1 MVAALLSI
9 QLIDLIFMGSDEA
22 VDHEIAAPRASSLI
36 ESLRGVGYSA
46 QTAIADI
53 VDNCISAGARNV
65 WIQFSF
71 DGPSSSVTILD
82 DGSGMSE
89 TALRQAMVLGS
100 TSPRDARM
108 PNDLGRFG
116 LGLKTASFSQCRC
129 LTVASRQNGV
139 IAVRRWDLD
148 QIVRA
153 GSDDWRLMIGPR
165 TGSERHLA
173 LLDEISTGTLVLW
186 QDVDRLAP
194 EARGGGRRANDAFLD
209 VIEDVEQH
217 LSMVFHQFLAGQE
230 PDLRVFINGR
240 RIQAWDPFMTRRSNP
255 TPTERIPAGSG
266 VVELQGFVLPHKDQL
281 SEEAIQLGGGPQG
294 WAAQQGFYIYR
305 NRRMLVAGGWLGLGE
320 PRAWTMEEPY
330 RLARLRVEFDNE
342 ADVDWDIDV
351 KKSIARPPRPLRPRL
366 MALASIVR
374 ERARRVFAH
383 RGNYGRRIVVPDMV
397 PAWECSSTRAPRY
410 RINRKHPSIV
420 QAIEAAN
427 GGGSEVETALALIEA
442 TVPIERIWLDT
453 TERGKV
459 PEQQVG
465 GEVPPALLGVGRSM
479 LLHWTNKLGLT
490 TEQALEQLRVTDP
503 FHNYPSIIDLLSL
516 GSTSETKP

>member
-1 MVAALLSI
+1 MVALLSI
-9 QLIDLIFMGSDEA
+9 QLIDLVCIGSDTT
-22 VDHEIAAPRASSLI
+22 VDHEIAAPRASSLV

-53 VDNCISAGARNV
+53 VDNCISAGARTV

-71 DGPSSSVTILD
+71 DGPASTVTILD

-89 TALRQAMVLGS
+89 AGLRQAMVLGS
-100 TSPRDARM
+100 RSPRDARM
-108 PNDLGRFG
+108 SNDLGRFG

-129 LTVASRQNGV
+129 LTVASRQNGST
-139 IAVRRWDLD
+139 AVRRWDLD

-153 GSDDWRLMIGPR
+153 GSDDWRLMIKPR

-173 LLDEISTGTLVLW
+173 PLDNISSGTLVLW
-186 QDVDRLAP
+186 EDVDRLAP
-194 EARGGGRRANDAFLD
+194 EARGGGRRADDAFLD
-209 VIEDVEQH
+209 VVEAVEQH
-217 LSMVFHQFLAGQE
+217 VSMVFHQFLAGQW
-230 PDLRVFINGR
+230 PDLRIFINGR
-240 RIQAWDPFMTRRSNP
+240 RIQAWDPFMTVKSNP

-281 SEEAIQLGGGPQG
+281 SEQAIQLGGGPQG

-374 ERARRVFAH
+374 DGARRVFAH
-383 RGNYGRRIVVPDMV
+383 RGSYGRRIIVPDLV
-397 PAWECSSTRAPRY
+397 SAWECRSESVPRY
-410 RINRKHPSIV
+410 RINRQHPSVI

-427 GGGSEVETALALIEA
+427 GRGSEVETALALIEA

-453 TERGKV
+453 TERGEV
-459 PEQQVG
+459 SEQQVG
-465 GEVPPALLGVGRSM
+465 TEAPPALLGVGQSM
-479 LLHWTNKLGLT
+479 LSHWTNKLGLT
-490 TEQALEQLRVTDP
+490 TEQALERLRVTDP
-503 FHNYPSIIDLLSL
+503 FHNYPSILDLLSL
-516 GSTSETKP
+516 GSTSETEP